1 MWLIKRLI
9 LKEKIL
15 CRSLKQIMNQ
25 NYWISNN
32 SNMINY
38 IKWLI
43 LKERIILHHEFE
55 ASPVLPFFQPLSL
68 SKFPP
73 ILVCTIALHLLINLA
88 LKRESQQLSW
98 IPLAHASSP
107 LRNRVDLHPRTSN
120 FEAASQDDA
129 CTNVIALEAYSEEV
143 TLNGYS
149 SHQCIGNTGIRIRV
163 FSGWMGSIG
172 RYCREK
178 EGKFREAIY
187 LDRKERSFKCFSLL
201 FS

>member
-1 MWLIKRLI
+1 MHY
-9 LKEKIL
+9 
-15 CRSLKQIMNQ
+15 C
-25 NYWISNN
+25 
-32 SNMINY
+32 
-38 IKWLI
+38 
-43 LKERIILHHEFE
+43 
-55 ASPVLPFFQPLSL
+55 A
-68 SKFPP
+68 
-73 ILVCTIALHLLINLA
+73 
-88 LKRESQQLSW
+88 
-98 IPLAHASSP
+98 PLANKLGVETRISTTLVDSVGARVITFAKPRRSSP
-107 LRNRVDLHPRTSN
+107 SN
-120 FEAASQDDA
+120 LQFRGEASQDDA